1 MSFSKLPNEL
11 IFIINTLEENKFEA
25 FIVGGCVRDCLLNIT
40 PKDWDICTN
49 AKPLEI
55 KKIFSNFNL
64 NNIGIKYGTVIV
76 NINNLN
82 FEITTYRKDLSY
94 QNNRKPQK
102 IVFINKLN
110 DDLYRRDFTINAMAY
125 NPSTEIIDPFNGK
138 NDLKSQVISFVGNP
152 FAKTQEDSL
161 RILRCIRFQSTYGF
175 NVEENTKKAIY
186 QNSNLLQLLSSERI
200 CSEFLKILNGKYAKK
215 PLSSFKSIFFKII
228 PELKY
233 LNFSMKKNEQS
244 QTLWNLAVNS
254 ISNCE
259 HLINLR
265 LALLFRHIGVYKNH
279 CQFGVLKN
287 YENESIQIFN
297 KVSSKLKIPKKHI
310 KQTTEI
316 IKYQNINLPSNI
328 IETCHILKL
337 INIKTYSLILKLKKA
352 HLKAISAPHTEI
364 STAEHL
370 LDKII
375 KNNICYSHKKMKI
388 NGSDLIKL
396 DYAQGPNIGKTLNI
410 ILNKIINGDL
420 QNNRLDLI
428 KFAKQIKPKHS
439 Q

>member
-1 MSFSKLPNEL
+1 MTFSKIPKEL
-11 IFIINTLEENKFEA
+11 LFIINILEENKFEA

-40 PKDWDICTN
+40 PKDWDICTS
-49 AKPLEI
+49 AKPIEI

-64 NNIGIKYGTVIV
+64 NTIGIKYGTVII

-82 FEITTYRKDLSY
+82 FEITTYRKELTY

-102 IVFINKLN
+102 IVFLNKLN

-125 NPSTEIIDPFNGK
+125 NPSTGIIDPFNGK
-138 NDLKSQVISFVGNP
+138 NDLKARVISFVGNP
-152 FAKTQEDSL
+152 FYKTKEDSL
-161 RILRCIRFQSTYGF
+161 RILRGIRFQSIYGF
-175 NVEENTKKAIY
+175 NVEENTKKAIHK
-186 QNSNLLQLLSSERI
+186 NSNLLQSLSSERV

-215 PLSSFKSIFFKII
+215 SISSFKSIFFKIL
-228 PELKY
+228 PEFKY
-233 LNFSMKKNEQS
+233 LNFSIKPNTKFSSLWELAIN
-244 QTLWNLAVNS
+244 TL
-254 ISNCE
+254 SNCE
-259 HLINLR
+259 HLITLR
-265 LALLFRHIGVYKNH
+265 LALLFRHIGVYKNYY
-279 CQFGVLKN
+279 QLGILKN

-297 KVSSKLKIPKKHI
+297 KISSKLKIRKKYI

-328 IETCHILKL
+328 IETCHILHK
-337 INIKTYSLILKLKKA
+337 INIQTYSLILKLKKA
-352 HLKAISAPHTEI
+352 HLQTISAPHTEI

-388 NGSDLIKL
+388 NGNDLIKL
-396 DYAQGPNIGKTLNI
+396 GYTKGPNIGKALNT
-410 ILNKIINGDL
+410 ILNKIINEDL

-428 KFAKQIKPKHS
+428 EFAKQIKPPDS

>member
-11 IFIINTLEENKFEA
+11 IFIINTLEQNKFEA

-55 KKIFSNFNL
+55 KNIFSNFNL
-64 NNIGIKYGTVIV
+64 NTIGIKYGTVIV

-82 FEITTYRKDLSY
+82 FEITTYRKELTY
-94 QNNRKPQK
+94 QNNRKPKK
-102 IVFINKLN
+102 IVFLNKLN

-125 NPSTEIIDPFNGK
+125 NPHTGIIDPFNGK
-138 NDLKSQVISFVGNP
+138 NDLKFRVISFVGSP

-161 RILRCIRFQSTYGF
+161 RILRGIRFQSTYGF
-175 NVEENTKKAIY
+175 NVEENTKKAIF
-186 QNSNLLQLLSSERI
+186 QNSNLLRLLSSERI

-215 PLSSFKSIFFKII
+215 SLNSFKLLFFQII
-228 PELKY
+228 PELTY

-244 QTLWNLAVNS
+244 QTLWNLALNS

-259 HLINLR
+259 PLINLR
-265 LALLFRHIGVYKNH
+265 LALLFRHIGIYKNYNKL
-279 CQFGVLKN
+279 GILNN

-297 KVSSKLKIPKKHI
+297 KISSNLKIPKKHI

-328 IETCHILKL
+328 IETCHILNK
-337 INIKTYSLILKLKKA
+337 INIQTYSLILKLKKS

-364 STAEHL
+364 STSEHL
-370 LDKII
+370 LNKIVN
-375 KNNICYSHKKMKI
+375 NNICYSHKKMKI
-388 NGSDLIKL
+388 NGNDLIKL
-396 DYAQGPNIGKTLNI
+396 GYTQGPNIGKTLNI
-410 ILNKIINGDL
+410 ILNKIISGDL
-420 QNNRLDLI
+420 PNNKLDLI
-428 KFAKQIKPKHS
+428 KFAKQIKPTHS